1 VGVYAPKHL
10 RVQRVMQRDN
20 VTREEVLARM
30 SKQID
35 EEMKMRLC
43 DFVIVNDEQ
52 NMVIPQ
58 VLQLHEKFISQKN
71 DLWKK

>member
-1 VGVYAPKHL
+1 
-10 RVQRVMQRDN
+10 MQRDN